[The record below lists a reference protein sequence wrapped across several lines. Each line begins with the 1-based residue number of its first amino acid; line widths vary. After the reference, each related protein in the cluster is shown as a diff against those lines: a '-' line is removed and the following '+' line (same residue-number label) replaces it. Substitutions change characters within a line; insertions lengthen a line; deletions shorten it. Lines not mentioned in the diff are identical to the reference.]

1 MSAIKFQA
9 GTHFP
14 LLQVKTL
21 AEGEVTLG
29 KPEAPYDWKLVIVYR
44 GQHCPLCTRYL
55 NELEPLV
62 TEYRE
67 LGIDVIAVSA
77 DSEEQVREHKE
88 KLCISFP
95 LAYGLTITQMQTL
108 GLYLSTPRSDQET
121 DHLFAEP
128 ALFVINDQ
136 GLVQILDISNA
147 PFARPDLKVLL
158 QGLKFIRD
166 PNNHYPIRGT
176 FV

>member
-1 MSAIKFQA
+1 MPALKFQA
-9 GTHFP
+9 GASFP
-14 LLQVKTL
+14 QLLVSTL
-21 AEGEVTLG
+21 EGEKVALG
-29 KPEAPYDWKLVIVYR
+29 NPNAPYDWKLVLVYR

-55 NELEPLV
+55 NDLEPLV

-95 LAYGLTITQMQTL
+95 LAYGLTVEQMQTL
-108 GLYLSTPRSDQET
+108 GVYISTPRSEQET

-128 ALFVINDQ
+128 ALFVINEK
-136 GLVQILDISNA
+136 GLVQIVDVSNA
-147 PFARPDLKVLL
+147 PFSRPDLNVLL

-166 PNNHYPIRGT
+166 PHNNYPIRGT
-176 FV
+176 FI

>member
-1 MSAIKFQA
+1 MSMTKFKAGAKFPHLLVAIQS
-9 GTHFP
+9 
-14 LLQVKTL
+14 
-21 AEGEVTLG
+21 GEETILG
-29 KPEAPYDWKLVIVYR
+29 QPHAPYDWKLVLVYR

-55 NELEPLV
+55 NDLEPLV

-88 KLCISFP
+88 KLCTSFQ
-95 LAYGLTITQMQTL
+95 LAYGLTVEQMQTL
-108 GLYLSTPRSDQET
+108 GVYISTPRSEQET

-128 ALFVINDQ
+128 ALFVINEKGQ
-136 GLVQILDISNA
+136 VQIVDVSNA
-147 PFARPDLKVLL
+147 PFSRPDLNVLL

-166 PNNHYPIRGT
+166 PHNNYPIRGT